1 MNSVR
6 VTPNSSLVPPS
17 QQLSESQSCSWV
29 WVELVSQGELSLL
42 FLVPL
47 PEPLVFC
54 SDDTP
59 HVPNE
64 RLSEAAVLQI
74 VKQLTQL
81 IREAF
86 PGKIVPWVPPMFPV
100 PRQCLAQREE
110 NSTKVQ
116 RNDLPPRR

>member
-1 MNSVR
+1 MAEPGLELCPGASQLQ
-6 VTPNSSLVPPS
+6 PGPPS
-17 QQLSESQSCSWV
+17 QQLSEAQSCSWV
-29 WVELVSQGELSLL
+29 WVELVSHGEPALL

-59 HVPNE
+59 HVPDE
-64 RLSEAAVLQI
+64 RLSEAAVLRI

-86 PGKIVPWVPPMFPV
+86 PGKIVPWVPTMFPDTQAV
-100 PRQCLAQREE
+100 PGTAGGKQHPSAKE
-110 NSTKVQ
+110 
-116 RNDLPPRR
+116 